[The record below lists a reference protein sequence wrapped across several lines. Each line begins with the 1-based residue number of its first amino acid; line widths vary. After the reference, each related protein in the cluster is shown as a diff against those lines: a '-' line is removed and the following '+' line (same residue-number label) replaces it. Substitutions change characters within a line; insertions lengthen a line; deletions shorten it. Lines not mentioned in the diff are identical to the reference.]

1 MKGIRLGISILLLAA
16 ASVVAV
22 GNLWATKPVPCN
34 KILDY
39 RFPDSC
45 PVQDRNMPVSLP
57 MVQN

>member
-1 MKGIRLGISILLLAA
+1 MKGIRLGISILLLAVHRDAA

-45 PVQDRNMPVSLP
+45 PVVGGNCC
-57 MVQN
+57 NI